1 MPHDK
6 PPVAIAGREIGGD
19 APPYVIAEMSANHL
33 GDLERALKIVEAAAE
48 AGCDA
53 VKLQTYRADTITI
66 DAQGPGFDIREG
78 PWAGRTL
85 FELYDD
91 AHMPWE
97 WHGKLFEKAAE
108 LGIAIFSAPF
118 DLSAVELL
126 KRLDAPAYKIAS
138 FEIVDHEL
146 IAACAGT
153 GKPLI
158 ISTGLAAWAEIQ
170 EAVDVARAHGCA
182 RPIVL
187 HCVSG
192 YPTPFADANLQRIP
206 YLARRLPEAVIGLS
220 DHSEGP
226 ALAAAA
232 VALGAHVIEKHLTLA
247 RADGGPDAFFSVE
260 PQEMAQIK
268 SHARAAWEAVR
279 PLSLE
284 RSEAERLNENYR
296 RSLYVVADVKAGEPF
311 TRANI
316 RSIRPGGGLKPK
328 YLPDVLG
335 ARAARD
341 IRRGEPLAIDMIE
354 RPNARL
360 QTDESQHTVDNKG
373 AA

>member
-1 MPHDK
+1 MPPELA
-6 PPVAIAGREIGGD
+6 PPAIAGRQIGAD
-19 APPYVIAEMSANHL
+19 APPYIIAEMSANHL
-33 GDLERALKIVEAAAE
+33 GDLNRALKIIEAASE

-66 DAQGPGFDIREG
+66 DARGPGFDIEEG

-85 FELYDD
+85 YELYDD

-97 WHGKLFEKAAE
+97 WHEALFARAAE
-108 LGIAIFSAPF
+108 LDIAIFSAPF
-118 DLSAVELL
+118 DLSAVGLL
-126 KRLDAPAYKIAS
+126 RSLDAPAYKIAS

-146 IAACAGT
+146 IAACAAT
-153 GKPLI
+153 RKPLL
-158 ISTGLAAWAEIQ
+158 ISTGLAALDEIR
-170 EAVDVARAHGCA
+170 EAADVAAAHGCA

-192 YPTPFADANLQRIP
+192 YPTPYRAANLQRIP
-206 YLARRLPEAVIGLS
+206 YLARALPGAVIGLS

-226 ALAAAA
+226 ALASAA
-232 VALGAHVIEKHLTLA
+232 VALGACVIEKHLTLA
-247 RADGGPDAFFSVE
+247 RADGGPDAAFSVE
-260 PQEMAQIK
+260 PHEMAEIVK
-268 SHARAAWEAVR
+268 NARAAWEASR
-279 PLSLE
+279 PLSFE
-284 RSEAERLNENYR
+284 RSDSERLNQNYR
-296 RSLYVVADVKAGEPF
+296 RSLYVIADVRKGEAF

-328 YLPDVLG
+328 YLPDLLG

-341 IRRGEPLAIDMIE
+341 IARGEPLEISMIE
-354 RPNARL
+354 RPNNRL
-360 QTDESQHTVDNKG
+360 QADAKRG